1 MQRMSQHQ
9 FHKKLSKIS
18 ALTDGGETL
27 DKLSALERDLLLGYI
42 RELYEI
48 VLETAESKAHAANV
62 QIKASAPAVKPIPEM
77 PHDATG
83 ITFHNETVHVS
94 EPIVKHVEQKIPV
107 ANPVVEP
114 VVIPEVSQYVVV
126 QDKVPTPIVKAI
138 PEMPHDAT
146 GIISHSETVS
156 APEPAIRPHV
166 VALQSDAVNEIFA
179 VGVISAL
186 SDKLANAP
194 ISDLNKAMG
203 INERMF
209 TQQELFGNDAQAFAN
224 TLKKMNS
231 CDSFEE
237 ARQYLLDHVI
247 YTYDWTSDAKI
258 KKASTFVRLVRRRY
272 L

>member
-1 MQRMSQHQ
+1 MNQHQ

-18 ALTDGGETL
+18 ALTDGGETP

-48 VLETAESKAHAANV
+48 VLETPDSKTHNV
-62 QIKASAPAVKPIPEM
+62 SIQEKTSAPVVKPIPEM

-83 ITFHNETVHVS
+83 IISHAETVHVP
-94 EPIVKHVEQKIPV
+94 EPVVKHVEQKMPV

-114 VVIPEVSQYVVV
+114 VVIPEVSQQVVV
-126 QDKVPTPIVKAI
+126 QEKVSAPTIKAI

-146 GIISHSETVS
+146 SIVAPIETVNT
-156 APEPAIRPHV
+156 PAAKASM

-179 VGVISAL
+179 VGVISDL
-186 SDKLANAP
+186 SDKLANSP
-194 ISDLNKAMG
+194 ISDLSKAMG

-224 TLKKMNS
+224 TLKQMNS

-237 ARQYLLDHVI
+237 ARQYLLDKVI

-258 KKASTFVRLVRRRY
+258 KKAATFVRLVRRRY

>member
-1 MQRMSQHQ
+1 MNQHQ
-9 FHKKLSKIS
+9 FHKKLLKIS
-18 ALTDGGETL
+18 ALTDGGETP
-27 DKLSALERDLLLGYI
+27 DKLSSLERDLLLGYI

-48 VLETAESKAHAANV
+48 VLEMPESRTSNV
-62 QIKASAPAVKPIPEM
+62 SIQEKTSAPFVKPISEM

-83 ITFHNETVHVS
+83 IISHLETVSVP
-94 EPIVKHVEQKIPV
+94 EPVVKHEEQKIPA
-107 ANPVVEP
+107 ANLVVES
-114 VVIPEVSQYVVV
+114 VVVPEVPQQVVL
-126 QDKVPTPIVKAI
+126 QDKVSVPTVKAI

-146 GIISHSETVS
+146 SIVAPMETVS
-156 APEPAIRPHV
+156 ATAAKASM

-179 VGVISAL
+179 VGVISDL
-186 SDKLANAP
+186 SGKLANAP
-194 ISDLNKAMG
+194 ISDLSKAMG

-247 YTYDWTSDAKI
+247 YTYDWTSEAKI

>member
-1 MQRMSQHQ
+1 MNQHQ

-48 VLETAESKAHAANV
+48 VLETAETRVHAANV
-62 QIKASAPAVKPIPEM
+62 QIKASAPV
-77 PHDATG
+77 
-83 ITFHNETVHVS
+83 
-94 EPIVKHVEQKIPV
+94 
-107 ANPVVEP
+107 
-114 VVIPEVSQYVVV
+114 
-126 QDKVPTPIVKAI
+126 VKAI

-146 GIISHSETVS
+146 GIISQPEMVSIPEPVVKQVEQNIPVAEPVVIPPVPQPIVLQDKVSAPTVKVIPEMPHDATSIVAPMETVS
-156 APEPAIRPHV
+156 APAAKSSM

-179 VGVISAL
+179 VGVISDL

-209 TQQELFGNDAQAFAN
+209 TQQELFGNDAQAFAS
-224 TLKKMNS
+224 TLKKINS

-237 ARQYLLDHVI
+237 ARQYLLDNVI